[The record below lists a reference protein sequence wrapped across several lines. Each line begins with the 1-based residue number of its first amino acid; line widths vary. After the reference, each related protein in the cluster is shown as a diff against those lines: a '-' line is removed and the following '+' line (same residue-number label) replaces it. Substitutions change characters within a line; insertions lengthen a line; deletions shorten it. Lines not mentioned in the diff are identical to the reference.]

1 MTDPIG
7 SESLRLP
14 LGRRRFMT
22 ALAGGLLA
30 APLAAEGQQ
39 AGRLYKIGYLGG
51 SSAISVRPGMA
62 ALRQYLQELGWVDG
76 RNLAIEMRMADGK
89 GDRLPTL
96 ASELVALG
104 VDVIVTQGSPATRA
118 AKQVTTTVPIVMW
131 NTTDP
136 VGQGFVA
143 SLAKPGSN
151 ITGLSDFSGEL
162 SSKRLELLREA
173 TRAAKVAVVLDPEH
187 PAHAVEWKH
196 TQAAA
201 QTLGIRVYPIQVR
214 AANDIDAAF
223 GKMLQEQVKAV
234 IVLQGFNVSDSMGNI
249 LELAAQHQITI
260 MSGMKDYV
268 LRGGLIDY
276 TPDYLAMWKPTAVFV
291 DKILRGAKPADL
303 PVEQPTKVEL
313 IINLKTAKALDLTI
327 PPSLLA
333 RADQVIQ

>member
-1 MTDPIG
+1 MK
-7 SESLRLP
+7 RRAF
-14 LGRRRFMT
+14 LG
-22 ALAGGLLA
+22 AVIGGLLA
-30 APLAAEGQQ
+30 APFAAEAQP

-51 SSAISVRPGMA
+51 SSSLPAHPGIDA
-62 ALRQYLQELGWVDG
+62 FRQHLRELGWVEG
-76 RNLAIEMRMADGK
+76 RNIAIEMRWAEGK
-89 GDRLPTL
+89 ADRLPTL
-96 ASELVALG
+96 AGELVAIG

-151 ITGLSDFSGEL
+151 ITGLADFSGEL

-201 QTLGIRVYPIQVR
+201 QTLGIRVYPIEVR

-223 GKMLQEQVKAV
+223 GKMLQERLNVA
-234 IVLQGFNVSDSMGNI
+234 IVFQGFIVSENGGRI
-249 LELAAQHQITI
+249 LELATRHQIAI
-260 MSGMKDYV
+260 MSGMKGYV
-268 LRGGLIDY
+268 RNGGLIY
-276 TPDYLAMWKPTAVFV
+276 YAPDDLAMWKPTAVFV

-303 PVEQPTKVEL
+303 PVEQPTKLDLV
-313 IINLKTAKALDLTI
+313 INLKTAKALGLTI
-327 PPSLLA
+327 PPALLA
-333 RADQVIQ
+333 RADEVIQ